1 MNSIFSF
8 NDYIEIEFYLYEDN
22 EYKKALVNLLELTK
36 YIKVSEFYFGDYYN
50 DKLEDF
56 NEDRLNEAL
65 NNDWDEYENYFL
77 SLHGIRNQF
86 FNLRISPFLKEV
98 SMVKIRL
105 CKSIFEKNKMDILSI
120 CDKIA
125 CSKAM
130 MYGFADASVDNPY
143 FHNGYGKLRFGAHW
157 LMWFGEWSLKYFNE
171 HKMQL
176 IKENT
181 YDFIQNDQV
190 TRAQLYDSPWKY
202 KSKDFHKKYRNFMRK
217 LKFEEVVL
225 EYNKKREFSLVDKNS
240 FT

>member
-56 NEDRLNEAL
+56 NEDKLNEAL

>member
-8 NDYIEIEFYLYEDN
+8 NDYIDIEFYLYEDN
-22 EYKKALVNLLELTK
+22 EYKKVLISLLELTK

-202 KSKDFHKKYRNFMRK
+202 KSKDFHKKYRDFMRK

-225 EYNKKREFSLVDKNS
+225 EYNKKREFSLVDKKS

>member
-1 MNSIFSF
+1 MLNLQIL
-8 NDYIEIEFYLYEDN
+8 DEYIDIEYYILKN
-22 EYKKALVNLLELTK
+22 KEYKDVILNLFEISK
-36 YIKVSEFYFGDYYN
+36 YILPYEYYFGYYYEEKTKKYN
-50 DKLEDF
+50 EKLVVDIINSDWSKLED
-56 NEDRLNEAL
+56 
-65 NNDWDEYENYFL
+65 YIL
-77 SLHGIRNQF
+77 SIRGSKKQF
-86 FNLRISPFLKEV
+86 FNVRIFPFLKEV

-105 CKSIFEKNKMDILSI
+105 CKSVFEKNKMDILSI

>member
-8 NDYIEIEFYLYEDN
+8 NDYIDIEFYLYEDN
-22 EYKKALVNLLELTK
+22 EYKKVLISLLELTK

>member
-8 NDYIEIEFYLYEDN
+8 NDYIDIEFYLYEDN
-22 EYKKALVNLLELTK
+22 EYKKVLISLLELTK

-56 NEDRLNEAL
+56 NEDKLNEAL

-176 IKENT
+176 IKEST

-190 TRAQLYDSPWKY
+190 TRAQLDDSPWKY
-202 KSKDFHKKYRNFMRK
+202 KSKDFHKKYRDFMRK

-225 EYNKKREFSLVDKNS
+225 EYNKKREFSLVEK
-240 FT
+240 

>member
-22 EYKKALVNLLELTK
+22 EYKKVLISLLELTK

-56 NEDRLNEAL
+56 NEDKLNEAL